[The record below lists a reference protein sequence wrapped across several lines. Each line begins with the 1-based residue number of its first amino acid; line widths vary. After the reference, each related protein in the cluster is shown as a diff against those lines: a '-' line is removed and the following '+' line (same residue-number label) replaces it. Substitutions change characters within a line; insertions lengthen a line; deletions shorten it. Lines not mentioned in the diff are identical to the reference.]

1 MYHDIIDEWAE
12 EHNLGQ
18 KALVI
23 KNKKVKYVLY
33 RKDIQE
39 LKEVIRQLMREHLKK
54 RNNILND
61 LGFFNTFET
70 LRPRQKEIM
79 KMRFV
84 KLMER
89 EEVAKVYGVSK
100 QNIIRIEYRALAKMQ
115 SGLKTVREFKFG
127 KSKYKRLIGCQ
138 GK

>member
-1 MYHDIIDEWAE
+1 
-12 EHNLGQ
+12 
-18 KALVI
+18 
-23 KNKKVKYVLY
+23 
-33 RKDIQE
+33 
-39 LKEVIRQLMREHLKK
+39 MREHLKK